1 MAGEGRVEWKQDMNK
16 VVSFIK
22 SLTWKQIVLSV
33 IVFVCLVLWVGLT
46 VFATVKKNG
55 LLDQMAAKRWSEENN
70 AAQISCFFTEST
82 EIDKNR
88 IRTFENDLD
97 KVLLEASITAPNENA
112 RLWADAYSA
121 SGKITLSSGKT
132 SLADATAVGIGGDF
146 FLFHPVQ
153 LLYGSYF
160 SGSDLMH
167 DKVIVD
173 EEAAWQL
180 FGSNDVVGM
189 EVRIGGI
196 PHYIAGVIKREEGRF
211 AEAAGLN
218 KTVVYVSC
226 ETLEEFGVTE
236 GIDSYEIVMPNPVKN
251 FAYNSVKEKFGMDES
266 RMWVVENSARF
277 GLKGLFTVISEF
289 GIRSMNN
296 RAIRYPYWENV
307 ARGWEDVLA
316 AVLILQ
322 ILCLLIPSVILVA
335 AMTAAWRRKQ
345 WTWKDVGRFLVDC
358 KDRMA
363 EKARGEKNKWKHF

>member
-1 MAGEGRVEWKQDMNK
+1 MNK
-16 VVSFIK
+16 IVSFIK
-22 SLTWKQIVLSV
+22 SLTWKQIVLSA
-33 IVFVCLVLWVGLT
+33 IVFSCLVLWAGLS

-55 LLDQMAAKRWSEENN
+55 LLDQTAAKRWSEENN

-132 SLADATAVGIGGDF
+132 SLADAAAVGIGGDF

-266 RMWVVENSARF
+266 RMWVVENSARY

-289 GIRSMNN
+289 GLRSMNN

-316 AVLILQ
+316 VVLILQ

-335 AMTAAWRRKQ
+335 AVTAAWRRKQ

>member
-1 MAGEGRVEWKQDMNK
+1 MNK
-16 VVSFIK
+16 VVSFLK

-33 IVFVCLVLWVGLT
+33 IIFVCLALWAGLT

-55 LLDQMAAKRWSEENN
+55 LLDQTAAKRWSDENN

-82 EIDKNR
+82 EVDKNR

-132 SLADATAVGIGGDF
+132 SLADAAAIGIGGDY

-160 SGSDLMH
+160 SGNDLMH

-189 EVRIGGI
+189 EGRIGGV
-196 PHYIAGVIKREEGRF
+196 PHDIAGVIKREEGRF
-211 AEAAGLN
+211 AKAAGLN

-251 FAYNSVKEKFGMDES
+251 FAYNNVKEKFGMDET

-277 GLKGLFTVISEF
+277 SLKGLLTVISEF
-289 GIRSMNN
+289 GIRSMNS
-296 RAIRYPYWENV
+296 RAIRYPYWENI
-307 ARGWEDVLA
+307 ARGWEDIF
-316 AVLILQ
+316 AVILILQ
-322 ILCLLIPSVILVA
+322 ILCLLIPAVILVVVLSVS
-335 AMTAAWRRKQ
+335 WKRKQ
-345 WTWKDVGRFLVDC
+345 WTWKDVGYFLVEC
-358 KDRMA
+358 KDRMM
-363 EKARGEKNKWKHF
+363 EKAQGEKNKWKHF